1 MGPTLSAA
9 GPTTARD
16 DDDELMYQIQGGDRQ
31 AFDRLVER
39 YQGSL
44 SSFFFRHL
52 RDWQLAED
60 LTQETFIR
68 VWKHIAEARQVPMG
82 RRRFWLFALARSA
95 ACDHARRRLTRKNLE
110 NPLPSSELAQTD
122 LRSNP
127 EAVFNAGEVRAAL
140 EMAVRRLPENLRIA
154 LTMQAIGGMTSAEI
168 GETLGIPAGTV
179 RFRISLA
186 RKRLAADPG
195 LIAAT
200 EEKERRD

>member
-1 MGPTLSAA
+1 MS
-9 GPTTARD
+9 RD
-16 DDDELMYQIQGGDRQ
+16 DLNSEENVAAAAL
-31 AFDRLVER
+31 FDALYLEHHRPLYAYLHGKSGCGET
-39 YQGSL
+39 
-44 SSFFFRHL
+44 
-52 RDWQLAED
+52 AAD
-60 LTQETFIR
+60 LLQETFIR